1 MALDFWLQTRFGKL
15 FMHSLHHLHII
26 LFLVKH
32 VAPQWLVLYGPVVN
46 KMCRSVWTAPILET
60 KAGSDISRH
69 VTCSSAPNTSRDT
82 SSWLRRRLNY
92 RLNNAC
98 EADIDT
104 LCAEE
109 CSPFLGS
116 ACGGRVLR
124 CLTEKQDAI
133 KSKECAD
140 EVCHLTSCTSRKAP
154 PC

>member
-1 MALDFWLQTRFGKL
+1 MA
-15 FMHSLHHLHII
+15 
-26 LFLVKH
+26 
-32 VAPQWLVLYGPVVN
+32 
-46 KMCRSVWTAPILET
+46 
-60 KAGSDISRH
+60 
-69 VTCSSAPNTSRDT
+69 
-82 SSWLRRRLNY
+82 RRLNY
-92 RLNNAC
+92 RLNTAC

-140 EVCHLTSCTSRKAP
+140 EVRSSSP
-154 PC
+154 PADNDSFSELLQLGFLKQSF